1 MTFLCF
7 HNKRR
12 DKIKNSALSEGG
24 LLRDFNLFIKN
35 IPLTMKAIWKLN
47 ETF

>member
-12 DKIKNSALSEGG
+12 DKIKNSALSEDG
-24 LLRDFNLFIKN
+24 LLRDFIKN
-35 IPLTMKAIWKLN
+35 IPLTMKATWKLN

>member
-7 HNKRR
+7 HNRRR

-24 LLRDFNLFIKN
+24 LLRDFNLFIKKY
-35 IPLTMKAIWKLN
+35 PFDN
-47 ETF
+47 ESNLEIN